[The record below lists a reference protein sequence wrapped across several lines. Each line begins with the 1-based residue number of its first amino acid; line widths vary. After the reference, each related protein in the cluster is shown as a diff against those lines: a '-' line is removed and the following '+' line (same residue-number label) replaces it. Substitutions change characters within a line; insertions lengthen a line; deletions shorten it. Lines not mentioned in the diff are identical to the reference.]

1 MPRMRMTDRGL
12 RALRTD
18 QEQEDFYD
26 PSVAGFVLRVTR
38 TGRKTFYFRYRNSY
52 GKYSRVRIGT
62 YPELSLADA
71 REKARSLQVE
81 VDTGEDPAEDLQR
94 IREAP
99 TVAVL
104 ATEYVERYAK
114 RRKRSW
120 KEDERLLAKHVVP
133 LVGDVRA
140 PELRRRQVITLVEK
154 LVAGGTPVQA
164 NRVLRVMSKM
174 FNWGIE
180 VDLIE
185 SNPCHNIRPPG
196 LERRRDRV
204 LTEAEIQLLWRSLED
219 ENPVVAA
226 AMRLLLLT
234 GQRSGEVIRMRWSD
248 IEEDV
253 WTIPSEWSKS
263 GGVHVVPLSSVALQQ
278 VRRFEGEDPVWVL
291 PTPRGEGRLHD
302 NSLSHSAGRIRRKLQ
317 LPHWTPHDL
326 RRTVAT
332 ELGRLGYNG
341 FLIGRLLGHAD
352 RSITAVYNR
361 WDYLPEKREMLER
374 WGQRLMEIVGERQ
387 AVSAGETE

>member
-1 MPRMRMTDRGL
+1 MPRMKMTDRGL
-12 RALRTD
+12 RAVRTD
-18 QEQEDFYD
+18 EPQEDFY
-26 PSVAGFVLRVTR
+26 
-38 TGRKTFYFRYRNSY
+38 
-52 GKYSRVRIGT
+52 
-62 YPELSLADA
+62 A
-71 REKARSLQVE
+71 REKARSLQGE

-94 IREAP
+94 LREAP
-99 TVAVL
+99 TIAVL

-120 KEDERLLAKHVVP
+120 KEDERLLRKHVVP

-140 PELRRRQVITLVEK
+140 SEIRRRQVFVLLEK
-154 LVAGGTPVQA
+154 LVAQGTPVQA

-196 LERRRDRV
+196 LEKRRDRV
-204 LTEAEIQLLWRSLED
+204 LSEVEIQQLWRSLDD
-219 ENPVVAA
+219 ENPVVAT

-234 GQRSGEVIRMRWSD
+234 GQRSGEVIRMRWAD
-248 IEEDV
+248 LEESI

-263 GGVHVVPLSSVALQQ
+263 GGVHVVPLSSAALQQ

-291 PTPRGEGRLHD
+291 PTPRGDGRLHD
-302 NSLSHSAGRIRRKLQ
+302 NSLSHSAARIRRKLG

-326 RRTVAT
+326 RRTVASRMAQMGI
-332 ELGRLGYNG
+332 EE
-341 FLIGRLLGHAD
+341 FHIGRVLGHAYN
-352 RSITAVYNR
+352 SVTAIYNR
-361 WDYLPEKREMLER
+361 YSYLNEKREALER
-374 WGQRLMEIVGERQ
+374 WGQRLMEIVGERP
-387 AVSAGETE
+387 AARGGETQ